1 MNTEEILQTA
11 QKGFHITLGATA
23 TLIESLQD
31 AQKREENAAK
41 LRQDWQTLS
50 EELALKGRT
59 TEQEARVFVD
69 SIMNR
74 QTPSS
79 STSTS
84 TSSTASGPAA
94 PPEVQQDIQS
104 LTEQLASLRQELERL
119 RNERSSN

>member
-74 QTPSS
+74 QTQSS

-84 TSSTASGPAA
+84 TSPAASGPAA

>member
-11 QKGFHITLGATA
+11 QKGFHITLGV
-23 TLIESLQD
+23 ESLQD

-41 LRQDWQTLS
+41 LQQDWPTLS

-74 QTPSS
+74 QSPTS
-79 STSTS
+79 STSTG

>member
-74 QTPSS
+74 QSQSS
-79 STSTS
+79 STSPN